1 MAVRNSQSISSSR
14 SKLADSGSSRRAAK
28 SRLRH
33 MLLEQL
39 EQRQLLAVGPQ
50 LIGIQPNSSD
60 LLSGGDVRTQA
71 PNELVFRFDD
81 SQVIDAA
88 TLGGIRITS
97 AGNDGSFGNYTA
109 QSDFGSNG
117 GANIQLSAVVPGQ
130 AWTVQ
135 VTNASLTAS
144 APPAIT
150 VTGSTIAITLNTNP
164 SGPTTANALVSAINS
179 STALTGKLTAQ
190 LNGGLGTAPLGIAAA
205 SSYAPIAINQS
216 NDRIL
221 KPGAFLVGQSP
232 NENEVTFRFAETL
245 KDDNYRIEIFGFDD
259 PNSGIVGLRNKVP
272 TGTGDLFVPTVAGT
286 RKDTVDFRLDLG
298 PQVTAVVPQPVVRVG
313 AGLQQQRDTVVVY
326 FDTDKLLIENDSL
339 GQPTARSV
347 ENPAFYQLI
356 FTSDTV
362 RNTDDTTFLPTSVK
376 YNAATN
382 TATLKF
388 SGDLNDLMPSSA
400 GPATYRLRIGTRET
414 APAAPTRS
422 EGTANVISDLN
433 TGGAVKL
440 RLTSRAVGES
450 AGGTQVIF
458 HNTLGGVPAVSVAG
472 NVVTV
477 DMGRDDLTAAE
488 LLTLLS
494 GSTAAS
500 NLFSASLEPG
510 SVASTVVGNT
520 NLAFSPLT
528 LVGLGSSFDT
538 ASNLGVVGSA
548 TKTTTSLVLSS
559 AIDPQSFALDL
570 PGASD
575 DPAHRQLAQN
585 LIGGF
590 EDHVNPAFGADATDG
605 ITTIYYNFQAIYGQ
619 TNSGT
624 PLGNAIGSVEK
635 TRAREVLSL
644 WAKYIGVQ
652 FVETSDLGLTIAAG
666 NVTGYVPPTGTRYI
680 NEGQFSVAIDPTFQ
694 NPLIVLSVANNWGTE
709 YGASYTRT
717 MAAAVGIALGLEH
730 AGDLPETTLM
740 RLDLTFLAGSGPL
753 VDINDIQ
760 LNASDEKYEPIV
772 PGNQDVLHAN
782 FLYRPDGTDIDLYRF
797 EVDFGAGDRV
807 GILTAETYAQRLN
820 NSSPLDTQLMLFRQ
834 QQASAT
840 TTMGA
845 TVPLSLRFEA
855 VRSGAQGNHLQV
867 FFTQTQRGDAS
878 KPTILT
884 YPNAI
889 SIDLNS
895 TTGSEST
902 VQDIIDAINNSPAAS
917 SLVRVSL
924 ITGTA
929 STQVGDNLL
938 SQNPVTLVGGGM
950 QLVSQNDDYFSRD
963 SLLTQSLGSGVY
975 YLGVSA
981 SGNDNYNASI
991 DGTGFGGQSQGN
1003 YDLRLT
1009 FRAAVDASQTIQD
1022 ALGSAAGD
1030 VAVGFDGDSDG
1041 VPGGTYDFWFQTRP
1055 LQRTLT
1061 FNAGASS
1068 ALEGRTITVT
1078 GASGTSQVF
1087 EFSSDASIA
1096 AGRVRIAYTNSSTAG
1111 DLANAV
1117 ASAITSR
1124 GSLGVGAIANGVSLK
1139 LSGERSIAID
1149 PLVKLI
1155 DVAGKTIFVDKSA
1168 GPNADGS
1175 LSKPFNNISGSG
1187 VPNAF
1192 SSTFPGDIVR
1202 IVGNGG
1208 GDNNLATE
1216 ADNFAYEIGN
1226 GLLAGSI
1233 LSDGVSMD
1241 VPKGVTTM
1249 IDAGAVFKLR
1259 GARIGVGSSNLN
1271 IDRSGGALQVLGA
1284 PVLLDA
1290 SGNALRK
1297 SNGAIAEGLVYFT
1310 SWLDESIGFDTYTP
1324 TTTPTAGNWGGIS
1337 FRRDVDSSA
1346 GRHGLESEGIFLQY
1360 VNHADIRYGG
1370 GTVVLESISQTV
1382 YPIQMIDVRPTITDN
1397 RISRSSSAAMSAAPN
1412 SFEETNFNEPRFQQN
1427 GAFTSDYDRVGP
1439 EIRRNILL
1447 NNSLNA
1453 LFVSVGSGGLTVA
1466 GRFDDVDIVHVLTD
1480 NLAVN
1485 GTAGGA
1491 LIDGTSPPVA
1501 LLSLGPN
1508 VGGTLLPGVYNYKVT
1523 YVDRN
1528 GYESAP
1534 SDASVGID
1542 LTAGQTAISVAGLP
1556 SASGDFVERK
1566 LYRSQAGGVGPYRL
1580 VAKLDRTTSTFL
1592 DIGQV
1597 AGGTLARDRADV
1609 TAVITAALPAGS
1621 LATGTYSYRVVMV
1634 DAGGREGLASN
1645 PTTAIA
1651 LATAGSIQLSNLP
1664 LTLAGYVSR
1673 RIYRSSNDGTS
1684 PYVLVGELSDAGSST
1699 VRTFTDT
1706 GNTLGRT
1713 LAAEALG
1720 VTRPRLNASLV
1731 IDPGAI
1737 IKLEASR
1744 IEATFGANIIAEGTD
1759 GKPVVFTSKL
1769 DDTVGAGGTF
1779 DTNNNGAAT
1788 GPSPRDW
1795 GGIYV
1800 GPTSSLS
1807 VDYGR
1812 FAYGGGVTKLDS
1824 TFRAFNTIEVHQAD
1838 ARIAHTLF
1846 ENNADG
1852 FGGQG
1857 PGTRFGRLSNE
1868 PSTIFVRGAQPT
1880 IIGNTFRG
1888 NTGSAITID
1897 VNSMIDDLQSDP
1909 GRQTGEADRNP
1920 NYLANRGP
1928 LIRENRFVNN
1938 GLNGLKIRAGSIL
1951 TTASVWDDTDIVHV
1965 VYNEIF
1971 TGNVQHEGGLR
1982 LQSAPNESLVV
1993 KFDGYGSN
2001 YNRNIGAGLT
2011 ANGQLT
2017 SATDRVGGTLQVLGQ
2032 PGFPVILTSLF
2043 DDTVGAG
2050 LQPDGNPQTDTNNDG
2065 IGSIPQA
2072 ADWRGLLLDQY
2083 SNDRNVGI
2091 VLETENF
2098 TAAAP
2103 GPNGDVNTAQVLG
2116 GLASS
2121 PDTGNENER
2130 LGFVVEGVLS
2140 QSEDVDVY
2148 SFTGTA
2154 GAEVWFDIDYTKNN
2168 LDLVLE
2174 LLDANGQLLARSD
2187 NSTAEA
2193 ADPSLIFVSPLIS
2206 ASSVNPLATG
2216 ITAARLTSSGAVK
2229 EAGTTNPLDP
2239 GLRVRL
2245 PGSPGNPSTFFVRVR
2260 SASTNADATNAG
2272 LTSGSYQLQVRL
2284 REEQEWAG
2292 SSINY
2297 ADIRYAMNGVHLRGL
2312 PGESPLIGEAAEDES
2327 VRNGQFYANND
2338 VATGGGVTTGGFGG
2352 GFFGRANV
2360 DKQIGNRP
2368 QYVGNLLDS
2377 AKGAI
2382 SVAGN
2387 ISSSTDVDFYML
2399 EINQKDIVGSMNGG
2413 NASVVFDMDYADG
2426 LNRPDT
2432 SLNIFREVYS
2442 PLFGTQYQ
2450 LVYSSDSS
2458 NIADDQGRPLTIT
2471 DVQDLSRGSVGTKDP
2486 YIGPVALP
2494 QGTYLV
2500 GVSSAAYQPRAGLDG
2515 SSTYA
2520 PIPSIRRIVDDSFL
2534 AGVTGAIPPVVLNF
2548 LPRNNVGPTGEL
2560 ISKTFDLGAYSAADL
2575 PNIYLNYT
2583 RPGVQPMELF
2593 VRDASGAEFAIAS
2606 SSDARLAQIG
2616 RGSGSLKLSLGGIQ
2630 ARLTTGGI
2638 ISKSFAGE
2646 NGLTLIVRSTNPAA
2660 SIDKIIIG
2668 FAERGESVSVAPE
2681 PILLANGFIFAPS
2694 GDPAPPFAPG
2704 SVVSTRQFSLA
2715 NYDQFT
2721 DRPQVAFD
2729 YEVID
2734 GQLDVWIVDDATGQQ
2749 RWLGTTV
2756 DTNRPPNV
2764 VLLQTGAPASA
2775 VLNISAFAGFLPFIP
2790 GRSQLRIEF
2799 RARNDDPSTTSIS
2812 NVVIQLANGSRV
2824 GSGEY
2829 NSTYIGVT
2837 VPSNTV
2843 TTGNY
2848 QLEIRLGDQFFQSQ
2862 ASGAPI
2868 YTKSF
2873 DTNDRLAQ
2881 QISLVAPAGNLLT
2894 VGDKFSISDGGRS
2907 ITFEFTTSG
2916 SAGLGHV
2923 PVRFQVSDPAYVV
2936 ARAIRD
2942 AVNSSGVQSQFQ
2954 GSVRAANSNGEQSGT
2969 TGKDP
2974 KVNLHG
2980 TANFKSI
2987 LAANSAG
2994 AVQLVVYEGKS
3005 DSNARR
3011 QQGEIIV
3018 QNSYIRKPRDYGVW
3032 SEPAARLADP
3042 RDSLAQ
3048 DPFTRSQMQEI
3059 PKLVGTQAVRNLSA
3073 LNNGVQGGMLPGLVV
3088 QNNVLEEGGLGG
3100 VKVQGETPIWMISP
3114 SFIPYFEPGTD
3125 PDGFLWDG
3133 NPLVNTNGSGTT
3145 PISHFGSYIDD
3156 QDTLVI
3162 DADRTRVRL
3171 EFDDLAGGATGNPV
3185 AGSGQVEGNGVA
3197 ADSSIAWYRDTGG
3210 SFYQRLTCTNCT
3222 AFATTAFE
3230 TMHAMRDSLLSS
3242 ILVSNGTTQQINVT
3256 IAESLLGPDP
3266 VAPAQSSF
3274 GYPLY
3279 FNRPAVY
3286 IEGATTLQWQDGPN
3300 GWGNP
3305 FDMRQLDLGETP
3317 QPQALIINNT
3327 IIGTDGRVSFNG
3339 ESALNESNDT
3349 IADAVQTWQG
3359 TAHNPLSF
3367 SDIGIIGDGGQV
3379 VAGGLV
3385 SSTPT
3390 AGGGGGAGAG
3400 AIPNGATFSQSQ
3412 LLVAFNKGVTPAQQD
3427 TLLASHN
3434 LAVVKRYDFIDAML
3448 VRKTNEG
3455 GGIPQLVDDLSA
3467 LPQIRYAEPD
3477 YIMQVDRTS
3486 NDPRFSEQWG
3496 YNNTGQTGGTPDA
3509 DIDLPEAWDRFT
3521 GSSQTVIAIV
3531 DTGVDYNHPDLRAN
3545 MWVNPGEIAGDGI
3558 DNDGNGY
3565 IDDIYGIDPGSGD
3578 SDPMDED
3585 GHGTHVA
3592 GTTSAVGNNGVGV
3605 SGVNWNAKIMALK
3618 GADASGGLPQSA
3630 TIEAMYYMVTMK
3642 TKYGVNIVVSNN
3654 SYGGSGFS
3662 QASHDAIAASI
3673 GAGIVFVAAA
3683 GNSGTDNDVTGSY
3696 PSGYDLPGIIS
3707 VAATDHNDRLAGFSQ
3722 YGLTTVDVGAP
3733 GVAILSTT
3741 LGGGYGLLQGT
3752 SMASP
3757 HVAGVVGLLA
3767 GAVPGASVA
3776 ALKSAI
3782 LLGADPIA
3790 SLSGKV
3796 VSGARL
3802 NAAKSLVIMQAGLAG
3817 PLLSTDVDIYQ
3828 FKLGI
3833 GERVI
3838 VDIDSSDS
3846 GLDSVLQIFDSNG
3859 IAQTFVNASGV
3870 SQVISDNDAAPGETV
3885 GLDPYADF
3893 TALKPGVY
3901 YAAVSSKGNS
3911 TFDPLSLANRQ
3922 PGTTT
3927 GAYRIS
3933 ISARHLQDFVITVQ
3947 DAGAYAAGDTFTIY
3961 GVPDV
3966 DSSGSGR
3973 TFEFVVGLGGPTNPN
3988 NIPINIDTTWRFP
4001 DVARA
4006 IAKAINE
4013 GGTGRGPAIT
4023 NTQSLPNGIFG
4034 MASPLPP
4041 VHATALGGLSD
4052 VLDAPFNTIQGDK
4065 YTIIQQLSAVDELG
4079 TNKLSQRE
4087 IEQQIFGP
4095 YYQVNQGLELFPRR
4109 SDGYTHTVTTTLGG
4123 IGTFTNISSLS
4134 HLGIG
4139 HDRLSTQPISYTS
4152 RGDGTSERFIK
4163 ISNAAWINGNGS
4175 IIVDPDQVA
4184 NNNLDQLLP
4193 ETGVLASRGAS
4204 PTVLNNV
4211 FFNVQTPVINEESRT
4226 NLNTGIAAPYGSPN
4240 PNVVT
4245 KPGQVVLGG
4254 SVYQY
4259 YETAS
4264 SNSRFSTGIE
4274 ASPTNIPNTA
4284 LDQNVDVASGVRL
4297 FVNAQAGEY
4306 LPAAGSPIID
4316 TAINK
4321 LDGRPSLAVIASA
4334 LGLPQSDV
4342 LAPAYDL
4349 VGQLRADDPSVS
4361 PPGGIGQ
4368 NIFKDRGALERAD
4381 FIGPAAILLDPI
4393 DNDALGIDGDSSD
4406 SVVQLN
4412 SGVYPQFRI
4421 QLADG
4426 NEPSNPLLGI
4436 GVDDNT
4442 VVSSVILGK
4451 RLNGAAVVVFENG
4464 RVLREGIDYSFAYNA
4479 TRDEIVL
4486 TPLAG
4491 VWKNGKVYEI
4501 SINNKDR
4508 FVISAPSGD
4517 QVADGDKFT
4526 ITDEN
4531 GGVVHYEFDS
4541 GYRLQVP
4548 QGLTLQI
4555 PLAGGAFGGIVDGD
4569 RFGLTIGSTT
4579 TTFEFDRNNNVLAG
4593 NRAIPFQLGASQQ
4606 EILNAVITAIG
4617 AANLSGISP
4626 AQLSSSE
4633 IFIGAEA
4640 GVQLNTTFS
4649 TLTQPN
4655 GTLALRIPDAGPR
4668 GGVLDGHTFTLN
4680 DGRQTLTFEYDTN
4693 AAVTSGNVPIDF
4705 STAIS
4710 AADIAQQTQA
4720 AIAGSGLNFKPTVVA
4735 GTLVHLGMSP
4745 SGSAS
4750 IDNSKLTIV
4759 GVARTLA
4766 DGEKFTIAGNGKTV
4780 TFELTRDATV
4790 ATGNVAIPVAA
4801 SDTQSVIADRI
4812 VAAIAAADLGLSPRA
4827 VGAGNIAIGGTS
4839 DTTIN
4844 ASAAP
4849 GLTLFGKPGV
4859 QSKTRLQVFGPLI
4872 MQLPAINT
4880 LSDNSTISLQ
4890 GNGKTVVFEFD
4901 GNGSGASAAGN
4912 VVVPFTALSSQA
4924 EIGDALAF
4932 AINAAGLNI
4941 VATNLG
4947 NGKVS
4952 LGQVNPNQV
4961 LVGSSGITV
4970 VPSVVSDGETFTI
4983 SSGLQSVTFEFN
4995 NVDLNNGFNPS
5006 NTQIQFSNT
5015 TSPDTL
5021 IMSMKAAIEAAG
5033 LGLTTTVL
5041 SNATLELNDTPRFVT
5056 NVSGAPTLVQTGVP
5070 GGANPVPFIQ
5080 DPSFTGADLKRTI
5093 IAAINAS
5100 PNTSLVA
5107 SDRGD
5112 NSLFVSGATV
5122 ISPEIDSYFLRG
5134 VADLA
5139 GNLLKPNQI
5148 NNETKFTILM
5158 PGVVLDYGDA
5168 PDPLG
5173 SISGRYPTLK
5183 ANDGARHVV
5192 GSVALLGSG
5201 ISADTDGQP
5210 TPNADGDTFDDGV
5223 VFGSI
5228 LATPG
5233 IFNRNVETPV
5243 TVTLSTPGF
5252 VDGWIDFNAD
5262 GDWDDPGEKI
5272 LSSTQFTVGNLT
5284 QTFMVTIP
5292 ATAPNL
5298 AVNTLTFARF
5308 RSSSVGGLIPTGLAA
5323 DGEVEDYAVT
5333 LVPGSPPTAVDDT
5346 YVFNEDPLIAFTTT
5360 DPTGTATPGFTID
5373 DGVAANDTDPD
5384 GGTLGVTLVTGPSFA
5399 QPGSFQLNANGTF
5412 TYQPLENFNGQ
5423 DTFVYRVND
5432 GVLGS
5437 KNFGTVTLTI
5447 REVNDPPIPGPDTL
5461 TLKEGQTLIID
5472 QATLLANDVAGPA
5485 NESGQTLNITDVSP
5499 TSAQGGSVTLVGGQI
5514 TYIPPA
5520 NYSGSDSFTYTVT
5533 DNGTTA
5539 GVAAPLSAIGT
5550 VTLQISDQNNPPI
5563 TVGKT
5568 LAAVEDTSAT
5578 MTAAELLAGDQPGPA
5593 NESSQTLTVIG
5604 VTAASTKGGTVT
5616 FAAGVATYTPAAD
5629 FEGIDTF
5636 FYQVQDNGTSGGVAD
5651 PQTST
5656 GTVTVTVAGQP
5667 DAPRVVGALGTV
5679 TMAEDDAAKQI
5690 DLTTVFFDPDVGDTL
5705 TYSLP
5710 SGGNSNPGLAMATIN
5725 AGHLVLTLQPDQ
5737 NGTATVVVQATD
5749 STNRTV
5755 LDTLTLKVT
5764 PVNDPPIIVAAMPD
5778 VTVLED
5784 ATIAPIV
5791 LTPTYFFDPDVATNG
5806 DVLTFEVVGNTN
5818 PLLVTPT
5825 ISGNQLLLAL
5835 SPDRSGFSDIR
5846 ISAKDSSGQ
5855 TVIDQFRLT
5864 VIDVNDVPVTKSDSY
5879 RVKQG
5884 QTLITTDPLGND
5896 TNPDNNGVLANDYDP
5911 EGAALTAI
5919 LVAGP
5924 TNAAQFSLNANGT
5937 FTYQHDFSRGRT
5949 DDSFTYQAS
5958 DGSGLSVVTTVTIK
5972 IDSPPPP
5979 SHQNP
5984 DNFLD
5989 VNADGFISPID
6000 ALLIINTIN
6009 LYSGSGTTIITANL
6023 PAPPPYL
6030 DTDGNGIITANDVLQ
6045 VINYLNL
6052 HSGGRGEGEAEGESA
6067 APAAIV
6073 STSVQNAF
6081 PSQLVMAAS
6090 QAVSLPLVPTRE
6102 PVREPEVASQLATPL
6117 TPSASVFAQVG
6128 ESESSDLSSG
6138 VDMNWL
6144 NRRDTEED
6152 SNQLIDLAL
6161 ASLLTDFSVQGDS

>member
-14 SKLADSGSSRRAAK
+14 SQLADSGSSRRAAQ

-60 LLSGGDVRTQA
+60 LLSSGDVRTQA

-88 TLGGIRITS
+88 TLRGIRITS
-97 AGNDGSFGNYTA
+97 AGKDGSFGTSTA

-130 AWTVQ
+130 TWTVQ
-135 VTNASLTAS
+135 VTHASLAAS
-144 APPAIT
+144 APPTIA
-150 VTGSTIAITLNTNP
+150 VTGSSIAITLNTNP
-164 SGPTTANALVSAINS
+164 SGRTTANALVSAINS
-179 STALTGKLTAQ
+179 SVALTGKLTAQ

-205 SSYAPIAINQS
+205 NSYAPIAVNQS
-216 NDRIL
+216 HDRIL
-221 KPGAFLVGQSP
+221 TPGAVLVGQSP

-259 PNSGIVGLRNKVP
+259 PSSGVVGLRNTLP
-272 TGTGDLFVPTVAGT
+272 TGTGDLFVPSVAGT

-298 PQVTAVVPQPVVRVG
+298 PQVIAVVPQPVVRVG
-313 AGLQQQRDTVVVY
+313 TGLQQQRDTVVVY
-326 FDTDKLLIENDSL
+326 FDTDKLLVENNSA

-388 SGDLNDLMPSSA
+388 SGDLNELMPSSV

-414 APAAPTRS
+414 TPTAPTRS
-422 EGTANVISDLN
+422 EGTANVITDLN
-433 TGGAVKL
+433 TDGAVKL

-458 HNTLGGVPAVSVAG
+458 LNTRSGTPAVSVAG

-477 DMGRDDLTAAE
+477 DMGRDSLTAAE
-488 LLTLLS
+488 LLTLLR

-538 ASNLGVVGSA
+538 ASNLGVIGSA
-548 TKTTTSLVLSS
+548 TQTTTSLVLSS
-559 AIDPQSFALDL
+559 AIDPQTFALDL

-585 LIGGF
+585 LLGGF

-605 ITTIYYNFQAIYGQ
+605 ITTIYYNFQAVYGQ
-619 TNSGT
+619 SNSGIA
-624 PLGNAIGSVEK
+624 LGNSIGSVEK
-635 TRAREVLSL
+635 ARAREVLSL
-644 WAKYIGVQ
+644 WSKYIGVQ

-666 NVTGYVPPTGTRYI
+666 PVSGIATPLGTTLI

-694 NPLIVLSVANNWGTE
+694 NPLIVLSATNNWGTE

-730 AGDLPETTLM
+730 AGDLPETTLL
-740 RLDLTFLAGSGPL
+740 RLDPTFLAGSGPL
-753 VDINDIQ
+753 VDVNDIQ
-760 LNASDEKYEPIV
+760 LTASDEKYEPIV
-772 PGNQDVLHAN
+772 PGNQDILHASY
-782 FLYRPDGTDIDLYRF
+782 LYRPDGTDIDLYRF

-807 GILTAETYAQRLN
+807 GILTAETYAQRLG
-820 NSSPLDTQLMLFRQ
+820 NSSPLDTELMLFRQ

-855 VRSGAQGNHLQV
+855 VRSGAQGNQLQI
-867 FFTQTQRGDAS
+867 FFTQTERGNAS

-902 VQDIIDAINNSPAAS
+902 VQDIIDAIKNSPAAS

-924 ITGTA
+924 VTGAA
-929 STQVGDNLL
+929 STKVGDNLL

-1022 ALGSAAGD
+1022 AIGSAPGD

-1041 VPGGTYDFWFQTRP
+1041 VPGGSYDFWFQTRP

-1078 GASGTSQVF
+1078 GASGASQVF
-1087 EFSSDASIA
+1087 EFSSDTSIA
-1096 AGRVRIAYTNSSTAG
+1096 AGRVRIAYTNGSTAG
-1111 DLANAV
+1111 DLANAL
-1117 ASAITSR
+1117 ANAITSR

-1175 LSKPFNNISGSG
+1175 LAKPFNNISGSG

-1208 GDNNLATE
+1208 VDNNLATE

-1226 GLLAGSI
+1226 GLLAGSV

-1241 VPKGVTTM
+1241 IPKGVTTM

-1259 GARIGVGSSNLN
+1259 GARIGVGSSNLS

-1290 SGNALRK
+1290 SGNAQRK
-1297 SNGAIAEGLVYFT
+1297 TSGAVAEGLVYFT
-1310 SWLDESIGFDTYTP
+1310 SWLDESIGFDAYTP
-1324 TTTPTAGNWGGIS
+1324 TTTPTSGNWGGIS
-1337 FRRDVDSSA
+1337 FRHDVDSSA
-1346 GRHGLESEGIFLQY
+1346 GRQDLENEGIFLQY
-1360 VNHADIRYGG
+1360 INHADIRYGG

-1439 EIRRNILL
+1439 EIRRNTLL
-1447 NNSLNA
+1447 GNSLNA
-1453 LFVSVGSGGLTVA
+1453 LFVSVGSGGLSVA

-1480 NLAVN
+1480 NLIVN

-1491 LIDGTSPPVA
+1491 LIDGTAPPVA

-1534 SDASVGID
+1534 SDASAGIN

-1566 LYRSQAGGVGPYRL
+1566 LYRSQAGGAGPYRL

-1609 TAVITAALPAGS
+1609 SAVTTTALTTGT
-1621 LATGTYSYRVVMV
+1621 LAIGTYSYRVVMV
-1634 DAGGREGLASN
+1634 DAGGREGLASS
-1645 PTTAIA
+1645 PTAARDLTA
-1651 LATAGSIQLSNLP
+1651 AGSIQLTNLP
-1664 LTLAGYVSR
+1664 LTLAGYTSR
-1673 RIYRSSNDGTS
+1673 RIYRSSGDGTS
-1684 PYVLVGELSDAGSST
+1684 PYVLVGELSDAGSSA
-1699 VRTFTDT
+1699 VRTFTDV
-1706 GNTLGRT
+1706 GSTLGRT

-1744 IEATFGANIIAEGTD
+1744 IEAMFGANIIAEGTD

-1779 DTNNNGAAT
+1779 DTNNNGTAT

-1807 VDYGR
+1807 VDYAR

-1857 PGTRFGRLSNE
+1857 PGTRLGRLSNE

-1880 IIGNTFRG
+1880 ILGNVFRG

-1897 VNSMIDDLQSDP
+1897 ANSMTDDLNSDP
-1909 GRQTGEADRNP
+1909 GRQTGAADRNS

-1938 GLNGLKIRAGSIL
+1938 GLNGLKIRGDTL

-1982 LQSAPNESLVV
+1982 LQSASNESLVV
-1993 KFDGYGSN
+1993 KFDGYGSDF
-2001 YNRNIGAGLT
+2001 NRNIGAGLT

-2017 SATDRVGGTLQVLGQ
+2017 SATDRVGGTLHVLGQ

-2050 LQPDGNPQTDTNNDG
+2050 LQPDGTPQTDTNNDG

-2121 PDTGNENER
+2121 PDTGNEQNR

-2140 QSEDVDVY
+2140 QSEDIDVY
-2148 SFTGTA
+2148 SFAGTA
-2154 GAEVWFDIDYTKNN
+2154 GAEVWFDIDQTRNN

-2193 ADPSLIFVSPLIS
+2193 VDPSLIFVSPLIA
-2206 ASSVNPLATG
+2206 ASSVNPLVTG

-2245 PGSPGNPSTFFVRVR
+2245 PGAPGNPSTFFVRVR
-2260 SASTNADATNAG
+2260 SASTNANATNAG

-2327 VRNGQFYANND
+2327 VRNGQIYANNG
-2338 VATGGGVTTGGFGG
+2338 VATGGGVTTSGFGG
-2352 GFFGRANV
+2352 GFFGFANV
-2360 DKQIGNRP
+2360 DKQVGNRP
-2368 QYVGNLLDS
+2368 QYVGNLLAS

-2387 ISSSTDVDFYML
+2387 INSNSDVDFYML
-2399 EINQKDIVGSMNGG
+2399 EISQNDIVGSMNGG

-2432 SLNIFREVYS
+2432 SLNIFREVNS

-2471 DVQDLSRGSVGTKDP
+2471 DVQDLSRGSMGTKDP

-2494 QGTYLV
+2494 EGNYLV
-2500 GVSSAAYQPRAGLDG
+2500 GISSAAYQPRTRLINPAT
-2515 SSTYA
+2515 SA
-2520 PIPSIRRIVDDSFL
+2520 PIPSIRRIVDDNFL
-2534 AGVTGAIPPVVLNF
+2534 AGVTGATPPVVTNF
-2548 LPRNNVGPTGEL
+2548 LPRQNVGPTGEL
-2560 ISKTFDLGAYSAADL
+2560 VSKTFDLGAYSAADL
-2575 PNIYLNYT
+2575 PNIYLDYT
-2583 RPGVQPMELF
+2583 RPGVEDMELF

-2606 SSDARLAQIG
+2606 SSDARLAQIV

-2630 ARLTTGGI
+2630 ARPVAGGQVI
-2638 ISKSFAGE
+2638 TKSFAGE

-2668 FAERGESVSVAPE
+2668 FGERGESVGVAQE
-2681 PILLANGFIFAPS
+2681 PILLANGTIFAPS

-2704 SVVSTRQFSLA
+2704 SLVSTRQFSLVT
-2715 NYDQFT
+2715 YSQFP
-2721 DRPQVAFD
+2721 DGPQIAFD
-2729 YEVID
+2729 YEVFD

-2756 DTNRPPNV
+2756 DDANRPQNV
-2764 VLLQTGAPASA
+2764 TLLQTGSPESE
-2775 VLNISAFAGFLPFIP
+2775 VLDISFFA

-2799 RARNDDPSTTSIS
+2799 RGRNDDPSRTSIR
-2812 NVVIQLANGSRV
+2812 NVVVQLADGSRV

-2829 NSTYIGVT
+2829 NSTYVGVP
-2837 VPSNTV
+2837 VPSTTV

-2848 QLEIRLGDQFFQSQ
+2848 QLEIRLGEQFFQSQ
-2862 ASGAPI
+2862 AFGSPI

-2873 DTNDRLAQ
+2873 DTNDRLAE
-2881 QISLVAPAGNLLT
+2881 QISLIAPAGNLLT
-2894 VGDKFSISDGGRS
+2894 SGDKFSISDGGRS
-2907 ITFEFTTSG
+2907 IVFEFTTTG
-2916 SAGLGHV
+2916 AVGLGNV

-2942 AVNSSGVQSQFQ
+2942 AINSSGVQAQFQ
-2954 GSVRAANSNGEQSGT
+2954 GSVRAASSNGEQTGT
-2969 TGKDP
+2969 TGKDT
-2974 KVNLHG
+2974 KINLHG
-2980 TANFKSI
+2980 TAYFKSI
-2987 LAANSAG
+2987 LAANPAG
-2994 AVQLVVYEGKS
+2994 AVQLVVYDGKS

-3011 QQGEIIV
+3011 QQGEIII
-3018 QNSYIRKPRDYGVW
+3018 QNSYIRQPRDYGVW

-3042 RDSLAQ
+3042 RDTLDS
-3048 DPFTRSQMQEI
+3048 FTRSQMQEI
-3059 PKLVGTQAVRNLSA
+3059 PKLVGTQAVRNLST

-3114 SFIPYFEPGTD
+3114 RFIPYFEPGDD
-3125 PDGFLWDG
+3125 PAGFLWDG
-3133 NPLVNTNGSGTT
+3133 NPLVNTAGGDP

-3171 EFDDLAGGATGNPV
+3171 EFDDLAGGGTGNPV

-3197 ADSSIAWYRDTGG
+3197 QDSSMAWYRDTGG

-3230 TMHAMRDSLLSS
+3230 TMHAMRDSILSS
-3242 ILVSNGTTQQINVT
+3242 MLVSNGTTQQVNVT
-3256 IAESLLGPDP
+3256 IAASLLGPDP
-3266 VAPAQSSF
+3266 DAPAQSSF

-3300 GWGNP
+3300 GYGNP
-3305 FDMRQLDLGETP
+3305 FDIRQLDLGETP

-3327 IIGTDGRVSFNG
+3327 IIGTDGRASFNG
-3339 ESALNESNDT
+3339 ESGLNESNDT

-3385 SSTPT
+3385 TTTPT
-3390 AGGGGGAGAG
+3390 AGGGGAGGGG
-3400 AIPNGATFSQSQ
+3400 AIPNGAAFSQSQ

-3427 TLLASHN
+3427 SLLASHN

-3448 VRKTNEG
+3448 VRKTTEG
-3455 GGIPQLVDDLSA
+3455 KSIPQLVNDLSA
-3467 LPQIRYAEPD
+3467 LPQIRYAEPN
-3477 YIMQVDRTS
+3477 YIKQVDRTS

-3509 DIDLPEAWDRFT
+3509 DIDLTEAWDTFT
-3521 GSSQTVIAIV
+3521 GSSTTVIAIL

-3545 MWVNPGEIAGDGI
+3545 MWINPGEIAGDGI

-3565 IDDIYGIDPGSGD
+3565 IDDIYGIDPGAGD
-3578 SDPMDED
+3578 SNPMDED

-3592 GTTSAVGNNGVGV
+3592 GTTSAVGNNGIGV
-3605 SGVNWNAKIMALK
+3605 TGVNWNAKIMALK
-3618 GADASGGLPQSA
+3618 GADASGGLPNSA
-3630 TIEAMYYMVTMK
+3630 TIEAMNYMVMMK
-3642 TKYGVNIVVSNN
+3642 TQYGVNIVVSNH
-3654 SYGGSGFS
+3654 SYGGGGAS
-3662 QASHDAIAASI
+3662 QAERDAIAAST

-3683 GNSGTDNDVTGSY
+3683 GNSGTDNDVNADY

-3707 VAATDHNDRLAGFSQ
+3707 VAATDHNDLLAGFSQ
-3722 YGLTTVDVGAP
+3722 FGLTTVDVGAP

-3790 SLSGKV
+3790 SLNGKT

-3802 NAAKSLVIMQAGLAG
+3802 NAAKSLVVMQAGLSG
-3817 PLLSTDVDIYQ
+3817 PLSSTDVDIYQ

-3833 GERVI
+3833 GERAI
-3838 VDIDSSDS
+3838 VDIDSSSS

-3859 IAQTFVNASGV
+3859 VAQTFVNANGV
-3870 SQVISDNDAAPGETV
+3870 SQVISDNDAAPGEVV

-3901 YAAVSSKGNS
+3901 YAAISSKGNS

-3933 ISARHLQDFVITVQ
+3933 ISARHLQDFVITAQ
-3947 DAGAYAAGDTFTIY
+3947 DASAYAAGDTFTIY

-3973 TFEFVVGLGGPTNPN
+3973 TFEFVIGQGGPTNPN
-3988 NIPINIDTTWRFP
+3988 NIPINIDPGWRFP

-4023 NTQSLPNGIFG
+4023 NAQSLPNGIFG
-4034 MASPLPP
+4034 TASPLPP
-4041 VHATALGGLSD
+4041 VFATALGGISA
-4052 VLDAPFNTIQGDK
+4052 VIDAPFNTLQGDK
-4065 YTIIQQLSAVDELG
+4065 ETIIQQLSAVDELG

-4095 YYQVNQGLELFPRR
+4095 IYQVNQGLELFPRR
-4109 SDGYTHTVTTTLGG
+4109 NDGFTHTVTTTLGG

-4152 RGDGTSERFIK
+4152 RGDGTSEKFIK
-4163 ISNAAWINGNGS
+4163 ISNAAWINGNGT

-4211 FFNVQTPVINEESRT
+4211 FFNVQTPVINEESRR
-4226 NLNTGIAAPYGSPN
+4226 NLNTSIAAPYGSPN

-4259 YETAS
+4259 YETAA
-4264 SNSRFSTGIE
+4264 SNVRFNTGIE

-4284 LDQNVDVASGVRL
+4284 LDQNVDVANGVRL

-4321 LDGRPSLAVIASA
+4321 LDGRASLAAIASA
-4334 LGLPQSDV
+4334 LGLPQPDV

-4442 VVSSVILGK
+4442 VVNSVISGK
-4451 RLNGAAVVVFENG
+4451 RLSGAAVVVFENG

-4479 TRDEIVL
+4479 TRDEIIL

-4501 SINNKDR
+4501 SINNQDR

-4517 QVADGDKFT
+4517 QVADGDQFT

-4548 QGLTLQI
+4548 QGLTLQV

-4569 RFGLTIGSTT
+4569 RFSVTIGSTT

-4606 EILNAVITAIG
+4606 EILDAVIAAIG
-4617 AANLSGISP
+4617 AANLSGITP
-4626 AQLSSSE
+4626 AQLTSSQ

-4640 GVQLNTTFS
+4640 GVQLNTSFS

-4693 AAVTSGNVPIDF
+4693 GTVGSGHVAIDF

-4710 AADIAQQTQA
+4710 AADIAQQTRT

-4750 IDNSKLTIV
+4750 IDNSKLTVV
-4759 GVARTLA
+4759 GVSRTLA
-4766 DGEKFTIAGNGKTV
+4766 DGEKFTITGNGKTV

-4790 ATGNVAIPVAA
+4790 ASGNVAIPVAA
-4801 SDTQSVIADRI
+4801 SDTQSAIADRI
-4812 VAAIAAADLGLSPRA
+4812 VAAIAAADLGLSPQA
-4827 VGAGNIAIGGTS
+4827 VGPGNIAIGGSS
-4839 DTTIN
+4839 DTSID

-4872 MQLPAINT
+4872 LQLPAINT
-4880 LSDNSTISLQ
+4880 LTDNSTVSLQ

-4901 GNGSGASAAGN
+4901 GNGSGASAVGN
-4912 VVVPFTALSSQA
+4912 VVVPFTALSSQDA
-4924 EIGDALAF
+4924 VGDALAA
-4932 AINAAGLNI
+4932 AISGAGLNI
-4941 VATNLG
+4941 AATNLG
-4947 NGKVS
+4947 SGKIS
-4952 LGQVNPNQV
+4952 LGQINSNQV
-4961 LVGSSGITV
+4961 LVGSSGLTV

-4983 SSGLQSVTFEFN
+4983 SNGLQSVTFEFN

-5015 TSPDTL
+5015 TSPATL
-5021 IMSMKAAIEAAG
+5021 ITSMKAAIEAAG
-5033 LGLTTTVL
+5033 LGLTTNVL
-5041 SNATLELNDTPRFVT
+5041 TDATLELNDTPRFAID
-5056 NVSGAPTLVQTGVP
+5056 VSGAPTLVQTGVP
-5070 GGANPVPFIQ
+5070 GGANPVWFIQ
-5080 DPSFTGADLKRTI
+5080 DPSFTGADLKRAI

-5100 PNTSLVA
+5100 PNTNLVA

-5158 PGVVLDYGDA
+5158 PGVTLDFGDA

-5173 SISGRYPTLK
+5173 NISGRYPTLK

-5201 ISADTDGQP
+5201 ISADVDGQP
-5210 TPNADGDTFDDGV
+5210 KPAADGDTFDDGV

-5233 IFNRNVETPV
+5233 LFNRNVQTPV

-5262 GDWDDPGEKI
+5262 GDWDDPGEQI
-5272 LSSTQFTVGNLT
+5272 LSSTPFTTGNLT

-5298 AVNTLTFARF
+5298 AVNTQTFARF
-5308 RSSSVGGLIPTGLAA
+5308 RSSSVGGLVPTGLAA

-5346 YVFNEDPLIAFTTT
+5346 YVFNEDPLLAFTTT

-5384 GGTLGVTLVTGPSFA
+5384 GGTLNVTLVTGPSFA
-5399 QPGSFQLNANGTF
+5399 RPGSFQLNSNGTF
-5412 TYQPLENFNGQ
+5412 TYRPLENFNGQ

-5437 KNFGTVTLTI
+5437 NNFGTVTLTV
-5447 REVNDPPIPGPDTL
+5447 REVNDPPIAGPDTL
-5461 TLKEGQTLIID
+5461 TLREGETLTID
-5472 QATLLANDVAGPA
+5472 QATLLANDVPGPA
-5485 NESGQTLNITDVSP
+5485 NESAQTLNITSVSP
-5499 TSAQGGSVTLVGGQI
+5499 VSFRGGSVTLVGGQI
-5514 TYIPPA
+5514 TYVPPE
-5520 NYSGSDSFTYTVT
+5520 NYSGSDSFTYVVT

-5539 GVAAPLSAIGT
+5539 GVASPLSATGT
-5550 VTLQISDQNNPPI
+5550 VTLQISDRNNPPI
-5563 TVGKT
+5563 TVGKSLT
-5568 LAAVEDTSAT
+5568 AIEDTSAT
-5578 MTAAELLAGDQPGPA
+5578 MTAAQLLAGDTPGPA
-5593 NESSQTLTVIG
+5593 DESSQTLTVIG

-5629 FEGIDTF
+5629 FEGVDTF

-5656 GTVTVTVAGQP
+5656 GTVTVTVAGVP
-5667 DAPRVVGALGTV
+5667 DAPRVAGALGTV

-5690 DLTTVFFDPDVGDTL
+5690 DLSTVFFDPDVGDTL
-5705 TYSLP
+5705 SYSLP
-5710 SGGNSNPGLAMATIN
+5710 GGGNSNPSLVTATIS
-5725 AGHLVLTLQPDQ
+5725 AGRLVLSLQPNQ

-5755 LDTLTLKVT
+5755 LDTLTLTVT
-5764 PVNDPPIIVAAMPD
+5764 AVNDPPVIVAGLPD

-5784 ATIAPIV
+5784 ATIAPIE

-5825 ISGNQLLLAL
+5825 ISGNQLQLTL
-5835 SPDRSGFSDIR
+5835 SPNRSGFSDIR

-5864 VIDVNDVPVTKSDSY
+5864 VTDVNDVPVTQPDTY

-5884 QTLITTDPLGND
+5884 QTLVTTDPLGND
-5896 TNPDNNGVLANDYDP
+5896 TNPDNNGVLANDHDP
-5911 EGAALTAI
+5911 EGSALTAI
-5919 LVAGP
+5919 LVAP
-5924 TNAAQFSLNANGT
+5924 PSNASQFSLNANGT
-5937 FTYQHDFSRGRT
+5937 FSYQHDFSKGKT
-5949 DDSFTYQAS
+5949 TDSFSYQAS
-5958 DGSGLSVVTTVTIK
+5958 DGSGLSVVTTVTIV
-5972 IDSPPPP
+5972 IDNPPPP

-6000 ALLIINTIN
+6000 ALLIINVLN
-6009 LYSGSGTTIITANL
+6009 SRSGSGTIISTANL

-6030 DTDGNGIITANDVLQ
+6030 DTDGNNIITANDVLQ
-6045 VINYLNL
+6045 VINYLNA
-6052 HSGGRGEGEAEGESA
+6052 HSGGHGEGEGESA
-6067 APAAIV
+6067 VPAAIV
-6073 STSVQNAF
+6073 STSAQTAF
-6081 PSQLVMAAS
+6081 PSQLVMSAS
-6090 QAVSLPLVPTRE
+6090 QPASLSLVPTRE
-6102 PVREPEVASQLATPL
+6102 PVRDLEPTPLQATPL

-6128 ESESSDLSSG
+6128 DSQANDLSSG
-6138 VDMNWL
+6138 VDMSWL
-6144 NRRDTEED
+6144 ARRDTDED
-6152 SNQLIDLAL
+6152 PNQLIDLAL
-6161 ASLLTDFSVQGDS
+6161 ASLLTDFSVRDDLK